1 MIHEKGKMNREDYSA
16 SKVRKQPDNLHAPT
30 HFKIIEMISRKEMI
44 DYDFAYKSTQM
55 SFYDDKYSASIPAGS
70 LLPGFTYV
78 LEVCSLINNEI
89 GAGRSDKFFHKE
101 TFKFKVTE

>member
-1 MIHEKGKMNREDYSA
+1 
-16 SKVRKQPDNLHAPT
+16 LHAPI

-44 DYDFAYKSTQM
+44 DYDFAYQSTQT
-55 SFYDDKYSASIPAGS
+55 SFYDDKYSTSIPAGS